1 MNRCFVNWDYA
12 LLINPA
18 GIGAIGPEA
27 GNLLLLGFICD
38 PPRRAGYSSEMKEI
52 RMAIT
57 GNTAKLLVHYIFV
70 TRGWTYGE

>member
-1 MNRCFVNWDYA
+1 MNRCFVSRDYA

-18 GIGAIGPEA
+18 GISAIGREA

-57 GNTAKLLVHYIFV
+57 GNTAKLLVYYIFV
-70 TRGWTYGE
+70 ARRWTYRE